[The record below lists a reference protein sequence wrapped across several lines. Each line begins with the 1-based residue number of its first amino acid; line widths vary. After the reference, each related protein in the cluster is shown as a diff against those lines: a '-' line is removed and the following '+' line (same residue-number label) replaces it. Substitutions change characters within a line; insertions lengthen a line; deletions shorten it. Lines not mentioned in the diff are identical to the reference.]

1 MADEKLYVH
10 VILDRSGSMEQCRAA
25 TINAFNGYVKE
36 LAGQSTASTRL
47 SLTIFDSDG
56 IDLVIDTQRIRDVKP
71 LTHDDFV
78 PRALTP
84 LYDAVGQTVLKIDKV
99 TLLAKERVAVA
110 ILTDGL
116 ENASR
121 EFTAETVKAM
131 LSQRQS
137 QHNWLVQY
145 LGANQDAWAAA
156 AQIGIDQ
163 GTAACFDVGQ
173 VECALAMSAES
184 VKRYRTAPARVAR
197 MSASFTPAER
207 ASAQRDPRSS

>member
-10 VILDRSGSMEQCRAA
+10 VILDRSGSMEQRRDA
-25 TINAFNGYVKE
+25 TIAAFNGYVTE
-36 LAGQSTASTRL
+36 LAGQSTAATRL

-56 IDLVIDTQRIRDVKP
+56 IDLVIDTARIGDVKP
-71 LTHDDFV
+71 LTRDDFV

-84 LYDAVGQTVLKIDKV
+84 LYDAVGQTVLKVDKV
-99 TLLAKERVAVA
+99 TLLPAERVALA

-121 EFTAETVKAM
+121 EFTAQTIKAM

-156 AQIGIDQ
+156 ADIGVDHL
-163 GTAACFDVGQ
+163 TAASYDVQ
-173 VECALAMSAES
+173 AVHQALAMSAAS
-184 VKRYRTAPARVAR
+184 VKRFRAAPAPAAR
-197 MSASFTPAER
+197 MAASFTPAER
-207 ASAQRDPRSS
+207 ASAQRDTRSS